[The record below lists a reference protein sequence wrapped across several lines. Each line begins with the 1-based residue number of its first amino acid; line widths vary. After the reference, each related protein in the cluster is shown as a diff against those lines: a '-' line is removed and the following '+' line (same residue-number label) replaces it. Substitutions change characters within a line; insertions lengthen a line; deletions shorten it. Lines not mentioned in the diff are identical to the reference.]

1 MPGAVADKD
10 FVSASLSLSAEQLV
24 MELEWYH
31 YVIAVLGSAFAGGIN
46 TLAGNG
52 SVITLSILTELL
64 GLPGNMANGT
74 NRIGVFTQSTAGA
87 WVFYKNGRLDFG
99 KSRNYILLIILGSL
113 VGVVVATQMSNE
125 AFRNV
130 FRFLMIV
137 MLVVI
142 LVNPKRWIKPLEN
155 NRPANWWILTPV
167 YLVLG
172 FYGGFIQMGM
182 GVVFLAVMVLYSKY
196 TLLEANAIKAF
207 VIAIYTFIVIA
218 IFHSQ
223 GLVEWKTGLL
233 MAVGQTLGGY
243 LMAKAASRSEKANI
257 WAHRLLVVTV
267 LLAIFKLFNIQALF
281 L

>member
-1 MPGAVADKD
+1 
-10 FVSASLSLSAEQLV
+10 

-31 YVIAVLGSAFAGGIN
+31 FAIAILGSTFAGGIN

-52 SVITLSILTELL
+52 SIITLSILTELL

-87 WVFYKNGRLDFG
+87 WVFYRNGRLDFS
-99 KSRNYILLIILGSL
+99 KSRYYILLTILGSIA
-113 VGVVVATQMSNE
+113 GVIVATQISNE

-142 LVNPKRWIKPLEN
+142 LVNPKRWIKPTEN
-155 NRPANWWILTPV
+155 TTPQNWWILTPV
-167 YLVLG
+167 YLALG

-196 TLLEANAIKAF
+196 KLLEANAVKAF
-207 VIAIYTFIVIA
+207 VIAIYTFIVIL
-218 IFHSQ
+218 IFHWQ
-223 GLVEWKTGLL
+223 GLIDWKIGLL
-233 MAVGQTLGGY
+233 MAVGQTAGGY
-243 LMAKAASRSEKANI
+243 LMARIASISEKANI

-267 LLAIFKLFNIQALF
+267 LLAIFKLFNLHTLF